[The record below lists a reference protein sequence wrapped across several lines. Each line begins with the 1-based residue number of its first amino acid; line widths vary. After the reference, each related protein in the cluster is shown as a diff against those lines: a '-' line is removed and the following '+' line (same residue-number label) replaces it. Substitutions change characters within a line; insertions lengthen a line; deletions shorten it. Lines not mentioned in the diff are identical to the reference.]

1 MTAPR
6 LVAGSAP
13 ILIIADHAS
22 NAVPPGIDLGI
33 DKALLDNHI
42 AVDIGTEALSE
53 LLAARVGA
61 PALIATVT
69 RLVVDLNRDPAVRDV
84 IPGASDGHVIPGNLA
99 LSAIERDLRIAAIHV
114 PYHAAIAARIAK
126 RRPALIVS
134 VHSFTPARATFPDED
149 RPWPIGILYNRDDS
163 AARVALRALQDAGL
177 NVGDNRPYSG
187 RELNYTMDRH
197 AEMNGIPYLG
207 LEIRQDGLRH
217 RTDIAR
223 WADQLSLVVAETLA
237 VVLAN

>member
-33 DKALLDNHI
+33 DPALLCNHI

-53 LLAARVGA
+53 MLAARLGA

-69 RLVVDLNRDPAVRDV
+69 RLAVDLNRDPAVRDV

-99 LSAIERDLRIAAIHV
+99 LSAIERELRIAAIHV
-114 PYHAAIAARIAK
+114 PYHATIAARIAE

-134 VHSFTPARATFPDED
+134 VHSFTPARATFPDD
-149 RPWPIGILYNRDDS
+149 SRPWPIGILYNRDDL
-163 AARVALRALQDAGL
+163 AAGIAMRALRIAGFD
-177 NVGDNRPYSG
+177 VGDNQPYSG

-207 LEIRQDGLRH
+207 LEIRQDGLGH
-217 RTDIAR
+217 PADIAR
-223 WADQLSLVVAETLA
+223 WTDQLSPVVAETLA
-237 VVLAN
+237 AVLDG

>member
-6 LVAGSAP
+6 LIAGSAP
-13 ILIIADHAS
+13 LLIIADHAS

-33 DKALLDNHI
+33 DTALLDNHI
-42 AVDIGTEALSE
+42 AVDIGTEALSAA
-53 LLAARVGA
+53 LAARLDA

-99 LSAIERDLRIAAIHV
+99 LSATERDLRIAAIHV
-114 PYHAAIAARIAK
+114 PYHAAIAAQIEAI
-126 RRPALIVS
+126 RPALIVS
-134 VHSFTPARATFPDED
+134 VHSFTPARATFPDEQ
-149 RPWPIGILYNRDDS
+149 RPWPIGILYNRDDA
-163 AARVALRALQDAGL
+163 AARIAMRALRFEGL
-177 NVGDNRPYSG
+177 EVGDNQPYSG

-207 LEIRQDGLRH
+207 LEIRQDGLAGPS
-217 RTDIAR
+217 DIAR
-223 WADQLSLVVAETLA
+223 WRDLLAPVIAETLA
-237 VVLAN
+237 MALGG